1 MLGLTV
7 SLNDSE
13 RHKVTNDTRARGT
26 SLLRFNGRHRK
37 CAHASFMAG
46 GFGRRKS
53 SMRWKGQKKGKGDE
67 GKTNN
72 GGDERKKGGGRTV
85 KGNL

>member
-1 MLGLTV
+1 
-7 SLNDSE
+7 
-13 RHKVTNDTRARGT
+13 
-26 SLLRFNGRHRK
+26 
-37 CAHASFMAG
+37 MAG